1 MQNFTLP
8 LYNEIT
14 LSLVSFLERKKMY
27 NESVTLL
34 YISFFL
40 EQNLN
45 KIVILLQ
52 CCTIEL
58 YFRSTLM
65 F

>member
-1 MQNFTLP
+1 
-8 LYNEIT
+8 
-14 LSLVSFLERKKMY
+14 MY

-52 CCTIEL
+52 CYTIEL